1 MLKSETLKI
10 IEFAKGE
17 IKKPVL
23 IRYTITVDLNS
34 PKVYDEDALK
44 LIGSVKTLPDNI
56 YLAEFVY
63 EVTDSRLTHLNRQ
76 KITIKINE
84 KNYFTLVLD
93 DDLDIFFSLL
103 RLYKNYEAEVEAYEQ
118 TITQGMLLK
127 ILETYYS

>member
-44 LIGSVKTLPDNI
+44 LIRSVKTLPDNI

-127 ILETYYS
+127 VLETYYS

>member
-127 ILETYYS
+127 VLETYCS

>member
-127 ILETYYS
+127 VLETYYS

>member
-63 EVTDSRLTHLNRQ
+63 EETDSRLTHLNRQ

-127 ILETYYS
+127 VLETYYS

>member
-1 MLKSETLKI
+1 MLNSETLKI

-127 ILETYYS
+127 VLETYYS

>member
-34 PKVYDEDALK
+34 QKVYDEDALK

-127 ILETYYS
+127 VLETYYS

>member
-17 IKKPVL
+17 IKNPVL

-127 ILETYYS
+127 VLETYYS

>member
-63 EVTDSRLTHLNRQ
+63 EVTESRLTHLNRQ

-127 ILETYYS
+127 VLETYYS

>member
-103 RLYKNYEAEVEAYEQ
+103 RLYKNYESEVEAYEQ

-127 ILETYYS
+127 VLETYYS

>member
-63 EVTDSRLTHLNRQ
+63 EVTDSRLTHLIRQ

-127 ILETYYS
+127 VLETYYS

>member
-118 TITQGMLLK
+118 TLK
-127 ILETYYS
+127 ACC

>member
-23 IRYTITVDLNS
+23 IRYAITVDLNS

-127 ILETYYS
+127 VLETYYS

>member
-23 IRYTITVDLNS
+23 IRYTLTVDLNS

-93 DDLDIFFSLL
+93 YDLDIFFSLL

-127 ILETYYS
+127 VLETYYS

>member
-10 IEFAKGE
+10 IEFDKGE

-127 ILETYYS
+127 VLETYYS

>member
-127 ILETYYS
+127 V

>member
-1 MLKSETLKI
+1 M
-10 IEFAKGE
+10 
-17 IKKPVL
+17 
-23 IRYTITVDLNS
+23 IRYTLTVDLNS

-127 ILETYYS
+127 VLETYYS

>member
-10 IEFAKGE
+10 MEFAKGE

-44 LIGSVKTLPDNI
+44 LIGSVKTLPDKI
-56 YLAEFVY
+56 SLAEFVY

-76 KITIKINE
+76 KITIKINQ
-84 KNYFTLVLD
+84 KSYFTLVLD

-103 RLYKNYEAEVEAYEQ
+103 RLYKNYETDVEAYEQ
-118 TITQGMLLK
+118 TVTQGMLLNV
-127 ILETYYS
+127 LETYYS

>member
-118 TITQGMLLK
+118 TITQCMLLK
-127 ILETYYS
+127 VLETYYS

>member
-103 RLYKNYEAEVEAYEQ
+103 RLYKNYEAEVEADEQ

-127 ILETYYS
+127 VLETYYS

>member
-10 IEFAKGE
+10 IEFANGE

-127 ILETYYS
+127 VLETYYS

>member
-118 TITQGMLLK
+118 TITHGMLLK
-127 ILETYYS
+127 VLETYYS

>member
-23 IRYTITVDLNS
+23 IRYTLTVDLNS

-127 ILETYYS
+127 VLETYYS

>member
-34 PKVYDEDALK
+34 SKVYDEDALK

-127 ILETYYS
+127 VLETYYS

>member
-1 MLKSETLKI
+1 MLKSETIKI

-23 IRYTITVDLNS
+23 IRYTITVDLTS
-34 PKVYDEDALK
+34 PKVYDEDARK

-127 ILETYYS
+127 VLETYYS

>member
-34 PKVYDEDALK
+34 RKVYDEDALK

-127 ILETYYS
+127 VLETYYS

>member
-63 EVTDSRLTHLNRQ
+63 EVTDSRLTHLNCQ

-127 ILETYYS
+127 VLETYYS